1 MKMIKKV
8 VVWVAFGVVI
18 FVLGFV
24 CGGGESDRTTTCFK
38 ALKEYKLESDA
49 LWNKYESKIET
60 CTGEIV
66 E

>member
-1 MKMIKKV
+1 MKIVKKI

-24 CGGGESDRTTTCFK
+24 CSGSEVDKATVCFQT
-38 ALKEYKLESDA
+38 LKEYKLESDA
-49 LWNKYESKIET
+49 LWNKYKNKIET
-60 CTGEIV
+60 CSGEVV